1 MKRGNLLRHIFRYGP
16 HSKFKQDTLLSKTD
30 ERDGSSPVIKP
41 AADASKVLS
50 QDPLPPRTPEPPA
63 VHVLPEITEETS
75 PGATGSP
82 SISSSTG
89 STVSDLASVVTV
101 LASHAPVIDP
111 TTLTARDLLYAAIDE
126 ATSAT
131 NGHLDTLETTLAL
144 LGALT
149 GFSATIE
156 VLKQEMEDKKRA
168 CEAKLVELEGFE
180 EAVEGMD
187 FSDWQQGV
195 NAEEVSV

>member
-1 MKRGNLLRHIFRYGP
+1 M
-16 HSKFKQDTLLSKTD
+16 
-30 ERDGSSPVIKP
+30 
-41 AADASKVLS
+41 
-50 QDPLPPRTPEPPA
+50 
-63 VHVLPEITEETS
+63 
-75 PGATGSP
+75 
-82 SISSSTG
+82 
-89 STVSDLASVVTV
+89 ASVVTV

-111 TTLTARDLLYAAIDE
+111 ATLTARDLYAAIDE
-126 ATSAT
+126 AKSAT

-144 LGALT
+144 LGALK

-180 EAVEGMD
+180 EAVEGMN

-195 NAEEVSV
+195 SAEEEGV